1 MVSFF
6 IILAKFATHQVII
19 CHLLNSS
26 FLACFRK
33 TEMDPFKCRF
43 FTKVLSVKDAK
54 MVSVKEEGRPSP
66 SWFEYICLSWLPV
79 VPSGLLHPTPS
90 GLLFKQQTACRR
102 LPLLHVALLTKVSG
116 SHSASRQ
123 AGSCFW
129 VV

>member
-6 IILAKFATHQVII
+6 IILAKFATHQFII
-19 CHLLNSS
+19 CHRLNSS

-33 TEMDPFKCRF
+33 TEMGPFKCCF

-66 SWFEYICLSWLPV
+66 PGSSASAFPGCLWCPV
-79 VPSGLLHPTPS
+79 VCCTLHPVFS
-90 GLLFKQQTACRR
+90 CSNSRLFCRR

-123 AGSCFW
+123 AASCFW